1 MSSFKVKRQRLV
13 LMMIVEGVI
22 NFSLSSC
29 PTRARTG
36 THVSLAHLLLGQAKP
51 PRRVRRFPWAAGDSW
66 VSRWFL
72 GWRRTQNHKWTGIH
86 PPTSVS
92 ADKTKN
98 KKEMRT
104 WYLLHATLPF
114 RKYLQFTQGLTDTP
128 TGTQFTAAS
137 PKRLGLFWLAL
148 NPSGLNKI

>member
-1 MSSFKVKRQRLV
+1 
-13 LMMIVEGVI
+13 MMIVEGVI

-36 THVSLAHLLLGQAKP
+36 THVSLAHLFLGQAKP

-92 ADKTKN
+92 AGKTKN
-98 KKEMRT
+98 EKEMRT
-104 WYLLHATLPF
+104 WYLLHATPPF
-114 RKYLQFTQGLTDTP
+114 RKYLQFTATYRYSYWYAIHSR
-128 TGTQFTAAS
+128 FTKPVKE
-137 PKRLGLFWLAL
+137 PK
-148 NPSGLNKI
+148 SGDHR